1 MPARRR
7 NHLEVVWMPGLSINL
22 ILAAITYYTA
32 LSSALFWCNL
42 GTFGTIVSAGV
53 PCSFRKRKWTAVS
66 SSRHGENVV
75 QIAANP
81 RKLRMENEQ
90 K

>member
-1 MPARRR
+1 
-7 NHLEVVWMPGLSINL
+7 MPGLSINL

-53 PCSFRKRKWTAVS
+53 HRRYLCAFL
-66 SSRHGENVV
+66 NVGTLCWPTMPELFG
-75 QIAANP
+75 QP
-81 RKLRMENEQ
+81 
-90 K
+90 

>member
-42 GTFGTIVSAGV
+42 GTFGTIGQSCPFAKRASTIFLGFFKRRDALLADRAG
-53 PCSFRKRKWTAVS
+53 AV
-66 SSRHGENVV
+66 
-75 QIAANP
+75 QP
-81 RKLRMENEQ
+81 
-90 K
+90 